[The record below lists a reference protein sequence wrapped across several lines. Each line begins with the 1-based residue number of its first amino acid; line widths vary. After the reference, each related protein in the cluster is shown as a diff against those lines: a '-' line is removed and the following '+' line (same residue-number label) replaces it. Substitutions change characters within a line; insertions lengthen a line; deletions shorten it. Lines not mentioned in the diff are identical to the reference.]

1 MHTLTEITKHLI
13 ERIQKKPDKHAI
25 YEQENGLIIA
35 IKTLDNFRLSVGVG
49 RRNVTPTINDL
60 PMVIQS
66 LQSHYP
72 GVRFAATTAEQKN
85 NIIWH
90 FTTYSPRKEL
100 I

>member
-1 MHTLTEITKHLI
+1 MHTLTDITKHLI
-13 ERIQKKPDKHAI
+13 KHIKNKPNKHAI
-25 YEQENGLIIA
+25 HEQENGLIIA

-49 RRNVTPTINDL
+49 RRNDVPTINDL
-60 PMVIQS
+60 PMVIQA

-72 GVRFAATTAEQKN
+72 GIRYTSTFTERKN

-90 FTTYSPRKEL
+90 YTTYSPHKEL